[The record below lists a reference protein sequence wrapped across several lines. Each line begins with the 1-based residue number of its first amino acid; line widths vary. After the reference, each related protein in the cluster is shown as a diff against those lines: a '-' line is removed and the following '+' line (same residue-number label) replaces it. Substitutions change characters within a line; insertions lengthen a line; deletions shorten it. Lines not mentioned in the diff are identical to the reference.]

1 MGIIEYTENLQ
12 YITNNIWQ
20 KGMDHKG
27 IDYKIK
33 RGCVKMLT
41 QPLSISPNFKD
52 NYISFLF
59 ETCFFFSHK

>member
-1 MGIIEYTENLQ
+1 
-12 YITNNIWQ
+12 
-20 KGMDHKG
+20 MDHKG

-33 RGCVKMLT
+33 RGVKMLT

-52 NYISFLF
+52 NYIFFLF